1 MFSYFFEFEKKHELP
16 RRAAAPHKRP
26 RLVLP
31 RTDGGQAQL
40 KSDHRVNRHWA
51 KPMPF
56 APVVQDHGPGET
68 AENRPEN
75 RPEKRREK
83 RPEKRPEIEMCE
95 NMMCFRT
102 SVQRRPF
109 SRGAQC
115 PTSTRFSL
123 SSSANLRGVTSGGKS
138 TYIWE
143 DPAHY

>member
-1 MFSYFFEFEKKHELP
+1 
-16 RRAAAPHKRP
+16 
-26 RLVLP
+26 
-31 RTDGGQAQL
+31 
-40 KSDHRVNRHWA
+40 
-51 KPMPF
+51 MPF
-56 APVVQDHGPGET
+56 APVVQDHGPVET
-68 AENRPEN
+68 AEHRPENRPEHRPEN

-83 RPEKRPEIEMCE
+83 QPEKRPEIEMCG

-109 SRGAQC
+109 SRGAQF
-115 PTSTRFSL
+115 PTSTGFSV